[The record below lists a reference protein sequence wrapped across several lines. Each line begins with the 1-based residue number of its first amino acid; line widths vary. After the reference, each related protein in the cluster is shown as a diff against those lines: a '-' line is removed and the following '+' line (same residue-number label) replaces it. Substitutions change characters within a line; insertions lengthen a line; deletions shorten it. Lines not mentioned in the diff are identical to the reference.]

1 MSITVGL
8 IDDHR
13 ALTDAMSL
21 LLAHSSSSYSVET
34 AHTHDDAQ
42 ELISQNKCDIYLVDM
57 NLGKGDSLDLI
68 ATIREYNKSCI
79 VLSAYNDIA
88 LIKKAMKAGSS
99 GYLSK
104 TAASS
109 HILKAIEAVR
119 SGSTYF
125 DEITQSTINA
135 SAGVADKI
143 ETAHERAMLSQLTP
157 REKEIIN
164 LIAQE
169 YTSEEIAKELHLS
182 KHTVDGYRKSLIS
195 KLGVRGSVG
204 LGIIINS

>member
-1 MSITVGL
+1 MAITVGL

-21 LLAHSSSSYSVET
+21 LLAQSPASYSTVT
-34 AHTHDDAQ
+34 AHTYAEAE
-42 ELISQNKCDIYLVDM
+42 ELIAQDKCHIYLVDM
-57 NLGKGDSLDLI
+57 NLGQGDSLELI
-68 ATIREYNKSCI
+68 TFIASKSKPCI
-79 VLSAYNDIA
+79 VLSAYSDIA
-88 LIKKAMKAGSS
+88 LIKKAMKLGSR

-104 TAASS
+104 TSAASNV
-109 HILKAIEAVR
+109 LLALDRVLQ
-119 SGSTYF
+119 GDTYF
-125 DEITQSTINA
+125 DKIIQSSINS
-135 SAGVADKI
+135 SAGVAEKI
-143 ETAHERAMLSQLTP
+143 ETAKERAMLSQLTP

-164 LIAQE
+164 LISQE

-204 LGIIINS
+204 LVKKA

>member
-21 LLAHSSSSYSVET
+21 LLSNSPHSYATSC
-34 AHTHDDAQ
+34 AHTYEEAEH
-42 ELISQNKCDIYLVDM
+42 LIAENHCDIYLVDM

-68 ATIREYNKSCI
+68 NFIASKSKPCI
-79 VLSAYNDIA
+79 VLSAYSDIA
-88 LIKKAMKAGSS
+88 LIKKAMKVGSK

-104 TAASS
+104 SSAATN
-109 HILKAIEAVR
+109 ILAAIDTVLE
-119 SGSTYF
+119 GDTYF
-125 DEITQSTINA
+125 DDIIQSTINA

-143 ETAHERAMLSQLTP
+143 ATAQERVMLSQLTK

-182 KHTVDGYRKSLIS
+182 KHTIDGYRKSLIS

-204 LGIIINS
+204 LAKKI